1 MIRILCKPGFDKEKS
16 IGMKQLQAHP
26 WQDLVSRLSVGD
38 KIRGL
43 IKEIADNGIFV
54 EIEDGLEGVV
64 DASEISWSKRR
75 PRLFVGQETDA
86 LILAVDESQT
96 KVTLSIKQSTEN
108 PWEKFAK
115 THEPGSIV
123 SVLISKITS
132 FGIFA
137 DLGDGIEGFIYTS
150 EISGDNNPQQLIA
163 GIKVGSRINVK
174 VVSIDAQKG
183 RIALGL
189 I

>member
-1 MIRILCKPGFDKEKS
+1 MLFRS
-16 IGMKQLQAHP
+16 QAHP

-38 KIRGL
+38 KIRVL
-43 IKEIADNGIFV
+43 IREIAGDGIFV
-54 EIEDGLEGVV
+54 EIEDELEGIV
-64 DASEISWSKRR
+64 DASEISWSKKR

-86 LILAVDESQT
+86 LILAIDESQP
-96 KVTLSIKQSTEN
+96 KVSLSIKRSTEN

-115 THEPGSIV
+115 THEPGSVV

-137 DLGDGIEGFIYTS
+137 DLEGGIEGFIYTS
-150 EISGDNNPQQLIA
+150 EVSGDNDAQQLIA
-163 GIKVGSRINVK
+163 GIKVGRRINVK
-174 VVSIDAQKG
+174 VVSIDAQKE